1 MYPRDSF
8 GGPFQPRSSSAPLSE
23 NSVSAYPRPKGPI
36 RLSTGKEETTLE
48 KIWGPLFDEECNP
61 TLRLGQLLRGLA
73 VHIVSDPGMGTKMK
87 PKENH

>member
-8 GGPFQPRSSSAPLSE
+8 GAPLQQRSSSAPLSE
-23 NSVSAYPRPKGPI
+23 HSDSPYARPKGPR

-48 KIWGPLFDEECNP
+48 KIWGQLFDEECNP

-73 VHIVSDPGMGTKMK
+73 VHIVSNPGVLPVMQV
-87 PKENH
+87 EESH